1 MNRKIS
7 LLITSLLTG
16 LATSAL
22 GQQNVPQ
29 TDQQAAREVHMQ
41 FTTAFNRRD
50 AAGVAALFSEEG
62 IRATPQ
68 GIIQGRDAIQKDADK
83 RFQSRFHDLSITP

>member
-1 MNRKIS
+1 MNR

-22 GQQNVPQ
+22 AQQNVPQ

-41 FTTAFNRRD
+41 FTTHSIDRMRP
-50 AAGVAALFSEEG
+50 VLQRFSP
-62 IRATPQ
+62 RTA
-68 GIIQGRDAIQKDADK
+68 
-83 RFQSRFHDLSITP
+83 SV

>member
-1 MNRKIS
+1 MNR

-22 GQQNVPQ
+22 AQQNVPQ

-41 FTTAFNRRD
+41 FTTASIDRMRP
-50 AAGVAALFSEEG
+50 VLQRFSP
-62 IRATPQ
+62 RTA
-68 GIIQGRDAIQKDADK
+68 
-83 RFQSRFHDLSITP
+83 SV